1 MADEPDDNGYVLEN
15 QIGHL
20 LRRAHQRATQIFLET
35 FETADLTPTQ
45 WAALSKLASETAA
58 SQNHLGRMTAMDPAT
73 IQGVIRR
80 LEARGLVGRTDDPND
95 RRRTLLRL
103 TDEGRKMV
111 QDLSATAHK
120 VSEQTLAPLEPEESR
135 ALLNTLSKMAG
146 VKSSL

>member
-1 MADEPDDNGYVLEN
+1 MADEPDDKSYVLED

-35 FETADLTPTQ
+35 FEDAELTPTQ
-45 WAALSKLASETAA
+45 WAALAKLASEKAA

-80 LEARGLVGRTDDPND
+80 LEARGLVGRTNDPND

-103 TDEGRKMV
+103 TEDGEAMV
-111 QDLSATAHK
+111 EAVTATGFR
-120 VSEQTLAPLEPEESR
+120 VSTRTLQPLDADDQAR
-135 ALLNTLSKMAG
+135 LLAMLKKL
-146 VKSSL
+146 V